1 MPNELIKSEVESVE
15 GEHFTQAE
23 YYRDRIKKIERDYAS
38 QIAERERIKRR
49 HDLEMETAMVLARI
63 KQSIALHEAMTRA
76 EQKQQSITTYCKG
89 FDKAMMFIFLAFAAV
104 VLKLSGV

>member
-1 MPNELIKSEVESVE
+1 
-15 GEHFTQAE
+15 
-23 YYRDRIKKIERDYAS
+23 
-38 QIAERERIKRR
+38 
-49 HDLEMETAMVLARI
+49 MVLARI

-104 VLKLSGV
+104 ILKLAGV